1 MRGAVSELAQYI
13 FMVWCLIKQW
23 KRLHG
28 LAISQAQRQFDF
40 YLYLRGKVSSFH
52 LKVHGS
58 NLGLRSSILTGIFV
72 VILSPFRS
80 ILEYYLTTGMESSF
94 YIFLNLIYFYSAL
107 YNL

>member
-1 MRGAVSELAQYI
+1 
-13 FMVWCLIKQW
+13 
-23 KRLHG
+23 
-28 LAISQAQRQFDF
+28 
-40 YLYLRGKVSSFH
+40 
-52 LKVHGS
+52 
-58 NLGLRSSILTGIFV
+58 V